1 MNKLLLIY
9 GCVLLSS
16 SAVAKDQQSAT
27 AVVET
32 KTEQVSTFE
41 NNFTVL
47 TIGSELSE
55 TTSQFYGLWNE
66 GFYELNLNEIEF
78 LEEDSEIDLGFDTT
92 DYLPEGFNPHETY
105 FDLNS
110 LIYIENENELY
121 LDFDSSSHLP
131 EGFDPY
137 TEIVDV
143 HSINYMEVEDF
154 DLGFNTEDYL
164 PEGFSPYET
173 YIDFKCDS
181 LHRNGN

>member
-16 SAVAKDQQSAT
+16 SAVAKDQQSTTA

-32 KTEQVSTFE
+32 KVEQAGTFE

-55 TTSQFYGLWNE
+55 TTHRFYGLWND

-78 LEEDSEIDLGFDTT
+78 LEEDSNIDLGFDTS
-92 DYLPEGFNPHETY
+92 DYLPEGFDPHETY

-110 LIYIENENELY
+110 LIYIENETELH
-121 LDFDSSSHLP
+121 LDFDSSNYLP

-137 TEIVDV
+137 SEIVDV
-143 HSINYMEVEDF
+143 HSHQLYRGR
-154 DLGFNTEDYL
+154 GF
-164 PEGFSPYET
+164 GSWV
-173 YIDFKCDS
+173 
-181 LHRNGN
+181 